1 MEQSD
6 KRDFQSLL
14 WALKPLINLSGFM
27 PLPFVTTFLF
37 VALDEG
43 RGVNTYAR
51 AIGIHRSAMS
61 RNLHA
66 LGDRA
71 RHGGP
76 GLGLVTIDPPHR
88 PRQKPGPF
96 DRQGTPGH
104 RAAPRWPRSD
114 LCRPSVRQ
122 SICCVSTVWVARRE
136 SRRRCIPTRI
146 RNFLRADRR
155 AQPKSSMV

>member
-1 MEQSD
+1 
-6 KRDFQSLL
+6 
-14 WALKPLINLSGFM
+14 M

-61 RNLHA
+61 KNLHA

-76 GLGLVTIDPPHR
+76 GLGLVTIDPHPTAPGRSQVHLTAKG
-88 PRQKPGPF
+88 RQVAKEVLQQLRRSKANWPQHPPN
-96 DRQGTPGH
+96 DDKRQDS
-104 RAAPRWPRSD
+104 A
-114 LCRPSVRQ
+114 
-122 SICCVSTVWVARRE
+122 
-136 SRRRCIPTRI
+136 
-146 RNFLRADRR
+146 
-155 AQPKSSMV
+155 

>member
-1 MEQSD
+1 MERSD

-14 WALKPLINLSGFM
+14 WALRPLINLSGSM

-51 AIGIHRSAMS
+51 AVGTHRSAMS

-71 RHGGP
+71 RNGGP
-76 GLGLVTIDPPHR
+76 GLGLVTVEPHPTVPGRSQVHLTAKGRLIAREVLQQLRRSHASWPQRPPNHNN
-88 PRQKPGPF
+88 RQ
-96 DRQGTPGH
+96 D
-104 RAAPRWPRSD
+104 
-114 LCRPSVRQ
+114 
-122 SICCVSTVWVARRE
+122 
-136 SRRRCIPTRI
+136 
-146 RNFLRADRR
+146 
-155 AQPKSSMV
+155 

>member
-1 MEQSD
+1 MNLVSELPMEQSD

-61 RNLHA
+61 KNLHA

-76 GLGLVTIDPPHR
+76 GLGLVTIDPHPTAPGRSQVHLTAKG
-88 PRQKPGPF
+88 RQVAKEVLQQLRRSQTNCPQHPL
-96 DRQGTPGH
+96 DDDNRQ
-104 RAAPRWPRSD
+104 D
-114 LCRPSVRQ
+114 
-122 SICCVSTVWVARRE
+122 
-136 SRRRCIPTRI
+136 
-146 RNFLRADRR
+146 
-155 AQPKSSMV
+155 SSA